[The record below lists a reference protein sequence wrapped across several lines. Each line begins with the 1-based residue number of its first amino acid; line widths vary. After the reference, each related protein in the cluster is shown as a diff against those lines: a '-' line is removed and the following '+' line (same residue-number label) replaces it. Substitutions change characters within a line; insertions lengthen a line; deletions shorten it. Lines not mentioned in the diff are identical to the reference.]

1 MASSESHTEASQ
13 LASGSYFLWKP
24 QPIQALRVYK
34 WLALASSHYEGS
46 NREDIN
52 LFRVYFIT
60 RLLKSP
66 MGILVPGSGIT
77 SWFNQSALVDQFLGQ
92 EFS

>member
-1 MASSESHTEASQ
+1 
-13 LASGSYFLWKP
+13 
-24 QPIQALRVYK
+24 
-34 WLALASSHYEGS
+34 
-46 NREDIN
+46 
-52 LFRVYFIT
+52 
-60 RLLKSP
+60 LKSP